1 MAYLRSGVY
10 LTAIYPFFACLINSG
25 VDASGVNDQL
35 RYFSGGYYMTTFA
48 KTALDNALLRYA
60 IGLNTDFFERQATD
74 QSTFPP
80 HDVEEMGEGIYK
92 LTLAVAGF
100 TEDEIDI
107 VSHNDVLTI
116 SGRKDDHNKERKL
129 LYRGIAFRDFS
140 RQFKIG
146 DHVHVVDATLKHG
159 LLIVNLVRQIP
170 ENLKPKQILLSRI

>member
-1 MAYLRSGVY
+1 
-10 LTAIYPFFACLINSG
+10 
-25 VDASGVNDQL
+25 
-35 RYFSGGYYMTTFA
+35 MTTFA
-48 KTALDNALLRYA
+48 KTAIDNALLRYA

-74 QSTFPP
+74 QPTFPP
-80 HDVEEMGEGIYK
+80 HNIYEISDGEFR

-116 SGRKDDHNKERKL
+116 SGRKSDTDKDLKL

-159 LLIVNLVRQIP
+159 LLVVDLVRQIP
-170 ENLKPKQILLSRI
+170 ENLKPKRILISQS

>member
-1 MAYLRSGVY
+1 
-10 LTAIYPFFACLINSG
+10 
-25 VDASGVNDQL
+25 
-35 RYFSGGYYMTTFA
+35 MTTFA
-48 KTALDNALLRYA
+48 KTAPFDNALLRYA
-60 IGLNTDFFERQATD
+60 IGLNTEFFEQQASV

-80 HDVEEMGEGIYK
+80 HNIYQLGDGVFR

-116 SGRKDDHNKERKL
+116 SGQKTNVDNNDDKL

-146 DHVHVVDATLKHG
+146 EHVHVVDAMLDHG
-159 LLIVNLVRQIP
+159 LLIVNLVREVP
-170 ENLKPKQILLSRI
+170 ENLKPKQILISRN